1 MEAVQE
7 RRMTVAEYLAWEESQ
22 ELKHEYIDGEVIEM
36 PGGTATHSRIPVN
49 VTIALGARIDLSQ
62 FIIFNSELR
71 IKVSETSYVYPDMSV
86 VRGQGRY
93 EYENELT
100 LLNPIMVV
108 EVTSPSSQMRD
119 RIDKLDYYQAIP
131 SIEAYLIVE
140 QERMRVDLFTRING
154 GWHMRV
160 FDQPGD
166 VIPLAALE
174 CELPLAEVYR
184 GIEIVDTS

>member
-7 RRMTVAEYLAWEESQ
+7 RRMTVAEYLAWEERQ

-36 PGGTATHSRIPVN
+36 PGATWDHDSIVVNISEWLAPQLKGGDCRLSTSDMRIQ
-49 VTIALGARIDLSQ
+49 IADGRYVYADLSA
-62 FIIFNSELR
+62 
-71 IKVSETSYVYPDMSV
+71 VC
-86 VRGQGRY
+86 GQPLLSRDRM
-93 EYENELT
+93 N
-100 LLNPIMVV
+100 LLNPTLVV
-108 EVTSPSSQMRD
+108 EVTSTSSQMRD
-119 RIDKLDYYQAIP
+119 RIDKVDYYQAIP

-160 FDQPGD
+160 FDQPDD

-174 CELPLAEVYR
+174 CELPLAEVYS
-184 GIEIVDTS
+184 GIVFAQET

>member
-1 MEAVQE
+1 MAIARE
-7 RRMTVAEYLAWEESQ
+7 RRMTVAEYLAWEERQ

-36 PGGTATHSRIPVN
+36 SGGTATHSRIPVN
-49 VTIALGARIDLSQ
+49 VTMALGGRLDLSQ
-62 FIIFNSELR
+62 FIVFNSELR
-71 IKVSETSYVYPDMSV
+71 IKVSETQYVYPDLSV

-93 EYENELT
+93 EHENELT
-100 LLNPIMVV
+100 LLNPILVV

-140 QERMRVDLFTRING
+140 QDRMRVDLFTRANG
-154 GWHMRV
+154 GWNMRSYSAA
-160 FDQPGD
+160 DD

-174 CELPLAEVYR
+174 CELALAEVYR
-184 GIEIVDTS
+184 GVELA